1 MFRLVRRIVA
11 SPKRACKKNKNCWSV
26 VPTKSLL
33 VDGTRANPND
43 DQTLTRGTPF
53 SLSLSLSPCS
63 SSSDHPAAGRRRR
76 SRLRSRRL
84 PSADHFRFPNRTQ
97 SKSPLDLATGGLLP
111 DHRLLPRNH
120 CLERQQQC
128 RCQHQ
133 ERPSRSTRSPQQ
145 TLTRSTRS
153 RRPRRRR
160 RRMWSS
166 SSSSTRGTT
175 TIPL

>member
-1 MFRLVRRIVA
+1 MFRLVRRSRGLLQNALAKKTAGLLSRRNLSWSMGHAPIQMMIKSV
-11 SPKRACKKNKNCWSV
+11 RAAR
-26 VPTKSLL
+26 L
-33 VDGTRANPND
+33 
-43 DQTLTRGTPF
+43 

-76 SRLRSRRL
+76 SRLLSRRL
-84 PSADHFRFPNRTQ
+84 PTADNFRFPNRTQ

-133 ERPSRSTRSPQQ
+133 ERPSRSTRFPQQ

-166 SSSSTRGTT
+166 SSTRGTT